1 MGMLY
6 KRGNTWWFKYYR
18 DGVPIRESAGKGAG
32 EKAARSLLKR
42 REGDVERAVPVSPK
56 VGRITVDEALAAV
69 VTDFRV
75 NGKRTLDDV
84 EQRIRSHLLPA
95 FSGRR
100 LSSITTT
107 DVQTYQDARQAA
119 GAANGTINREVALLK
134 RAFTLAIRSGAV
146 HAKPDIPILQEAKPR
161 QGFFEADQ
169 FAAVLA
175 HLPEPLRPM
184 VAFAFLTG
192 WRIPSEV
199 MPLQW
204 RQVHFD
210 AGTITLDPG
219 TMKNGEGRAFP
230 MTNALRDVLLAQ
242 QAATDQLQRERGII
256 VPWVFH
262 RDGKRIRDFLT
273 AWHKATAAAGCPGKL
288 PHDFRRTAARAFER
302 AGIPRTVAMALLGH
316 KTESMFRRY
325 AIVAAADLQVAAA
338 KLDAVGA
345 T

>member
-1 MGMLY
+1 
-6 KRGNTWWFKYYR
+6 
-18 DGVPIRESAGKGAG
+18 
-32 EKAARSLLKR
+32 
-42 REGDVERAVPVSPK
+42 
-56 VGRITVDEALAAV
+56 
-69 VTDFRV
+69 
-75 NGKRTLDDV
+75 
-84 EQRIRSHLLPA
+84 
-95 FSGRR
+95 
-100 LSSITTT
+100 
-107 DVQTYQDARQAA
+107 VQTYQDARQAA

-146 HAKPDIPILQEAKPR
+146 HAKPYIPMLKEAKPR

-210 AGTITLDPG
+210 AATVTLDPG
-219 TMKNGEGRAFP
+219 STKNGEGRVFP

-242 QAATDQLQRERGII
+242 RAVTDQLQRERGII

-288 PHDFRRTAARAFER
+288 PHDFRRTAARNLER
-302 AGIPRTVAMALLGH
+302 AGIPRTVCMALLGH

-325 AIVAAADLQVAAA
+325 AIVAAADLEVAGAR
-338 KLDAVGA
+338 LDATGTIPGTIGVSGPIA
-345 T
+345 TPAKGR

>member
-1 MGMLY
+1 
-6 KRGNTWWFKYYR
+6 
-18 DGVPIRESAGKGAG
+18 
-32 EKAARSLLKR
+32 
-42 REGDVERAVPVSPK
+42 
-56 VGRITVDEALAAV
+56 V
-69 VTDFRV
+69 VTDFKV

-84 EQRIRSHLLPA
+84 EQRIRSHLLPW
-95 FSGRR
+95 FGGRR
-100 LSSITTT
+100 LVSVTTT
-107 DVQTYQDARQAA
+107 DIQAYQAARQAA
-119 GAANGTINREVALLK
+119 GAANGTVNREVALLK
-134 RAFTLAIRSGAV
+134 RSFTLAIRSGAV
-146 HAKPDIPILQEAKPR
+146 HAKPFIPMLQESRPR

-192 WRIPSEV
+192 WRVPSEV

-204 RQVHFD
+204 RNVHFD

-219 TMKNGEGRAFP
+219 TTKNGEGRTFP
-230 MTNALRDVLLAQ
+230 LTNALRDLLLAQ
-242 QAATDQLQRERGII
+242 RAATDQLQRERGII

-325 AIVAAADLQVAAA
+325 AIVAAADLEVAGAR
-338 KLDAVGA
+338 LDATGTIPGTIGVSAPVASPRKGR
-345 T
+345 